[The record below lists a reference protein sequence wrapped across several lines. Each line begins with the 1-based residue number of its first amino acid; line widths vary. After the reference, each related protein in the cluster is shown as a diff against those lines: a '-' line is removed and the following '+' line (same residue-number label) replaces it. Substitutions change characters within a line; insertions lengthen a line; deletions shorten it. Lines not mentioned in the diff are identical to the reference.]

1 MARSKRKS
9 SFSLRQLLYLLL
21 ATLIVALS
29 VGGLLLSGYV
39 VQLDQEI
46 RTRFAGSRWA
56 LPAQV
61 YAAAVDLYPGRQL
74 EPAELRRELDRLG
87 YRHSPALTGPGTYVA
102 GEKRIEVAI
111 RGFRFWDAEQPDL
124 RLAVRFEDRRIAAI
138 DDLEAGAPR
147 DIVRLDPMLIGSIYP
162 QSQAEDR
169 VLVRLEDVPPLLRE
183 GLIAVEDRGF
193 YEHFGISIRGIVRAA
208 LANLRAGRVVQGAST
223 ITQQLV
229 KNFFLTSERDW
240 ARKGKEAIMALLLE
254 AHYTKDEIL
263 EAYLNEIH
271 LGQEGNRA
279 VHGFGLGSRFY
290 FNKPVD
296 ELRAHEIALLVGVV
310 KGSSQYNPRRNPE
323 RSQARRDLVLKVFR
337 DAGLIDQDQYLAAVA
352 QPLGLAGGSGGSVAR
367 YPAYVDLVKRQLKG
381 QYQDSDLTNEGLRI
395 FTTLD
400 PNAQEVL
407 ERDLAS
413 GIASLEKDRKL
424 EDQTLQAAGVI
435 TSVDGGEVLAMVGGR
450 EFRYAGFNRAI
461 DSRRSI
467 GSLVKPFVFLTAL
480 SNPDRFNLHT
490 LLEDEPI
497 EVPLSN
503 RKTWAPKNYDRK
515 NHGPQPLYLAL
526 AHSYN
531 IPTVRAGLEV
541 GVENVL
547 DTLRAAG
554 YSGDAMP
561 VPSVFLGAVDASPLE
576 VAQMYGTLAA
586 NGYQTELSAIR
597 SVTTK
602 EGEPLNR
609 YPIKVRQALPEAPT
623 YLINWGLTQVIEQG
637 TARRA
642 RAAVPAG
649 GALAGKTG
657 TTDDL
662 RDSWFAG
669 FGADRVAVVW
679 MGRDD
684 YKPMGFTGSSGALVL
699 WTQIAKD
706 LQLRGLDMLPPA
718 DIQDQL
724 TDRFTG
730 LKADEG
736 CTSVVLLPYVRGHAP
751 TAYAP
756 CALAAERTPL
766 DWLREIFE

>member
-1 MARSKRKS
+1 MARSPRKS
-9 SFSLRQLLYLLL
+9 WFPLRQILYVLL
-21 ATLIVALS
+21 ATLIVGLS

-61 YAAAVDLYPGRQL
+61 YAAALDLYPGRNL
-74 EPAELRRELDRLG
+74 NAADLRREVERLG
-87 YRHSPALTGPGTYVA
+87 YRPSPVLSGPGTFVA
-102 GEKRIEVAI
+102 GDGRIEIAVRA
-111 RGFRFWDAEQPDL
+111 FQFWDGEQPER
-124 RLAVRFEDRRIAAI
+124 RLGVQFDGRGIARI

-169 VLVRLEDVPPLLRE
+169 VLVRIDEVPPLLRE

-193 YEHFGISIRGIVRAA
+193 YDHFGISLRGIVRAA
-208 LANLRAGRVVQGAST
+208 IANLQAGRVVQGAST

-240 ARKGKEAIMALLLE
+240 ARKAKEALMALLLE

-271 LGQEGNRA
+271 LGQEGDRA

-290 FNKPVD
+290 FNKPVS
-296 ELRAHEIALLVGVV
+296 ELQVHEIALLVGVV
-310 KGSSQYNPRRNPE
+310 KGSTQYNPRRNPE
-323 RSQARRDLVLKVFR
+323 RSKARRDLVLKVFL
-337 DAGLIDQDQYLAAVA
+337 DAGLINPEQYAAA
-352 QPLGLAGGSGGSVAR
+352 IAEPLGLAGGSGGSVAR
-367 YPAYVDLVKRQLKG
+367 YPAYVDLVKRQLRG
-381 QYQDSDLTNEGLRI
+381 QYQEADLTNEGLRI
-395 FTTLD
+395 FTTLE
-400 PNAQEVL
+400 PRAQEVL
-407 ERDLAS
+407 ERQLAQ
-413 GIASLEKDRKL
+413 GLAKLETDRKL
-424 EDQTLQAAGVI
+424 AANTLQAAGVI

-450 EFRYAGFNRAI
+450 EFRYAGFNRAV

-467 GSLVKPFVFLTAL
+467 GSLVKPFVFLAAL
-480 SNPDRFNLHT
+480 ERPGQFNLHT
-490 LLEDEPI
+490 LIEDEPI
-497 EVPLSN
+497 EIRLPN
-503 RKTWAPKNYDRK
+503 RQTWAPKNYDK
-515 NHGPQPLYLAL
+515 KLHGPQPLYLAL

-531 IPTVRAGLEV
+531 LPTVRAGLEV
-541 GVENVL
+541 GVERVL

-554 YSGDAMP
+554 YTGDAMA

-586 NGYQTELSAIR
+586 NGYQTQLSAIR

-609 YPIKVRQALPEAPT
+609 YPIRVRQALPEGPT
-623 YLINWGLTQVIEQG
+623 YLTNWSLTKVIELG
-637 TARRA
+637 TG
-642 RAAVPAG
+642 RAALSAVPSD

-699 WTQIAKD
+699 WTQVAKE
-706 LQLRGLDMLPPA
+706 LKLRGLDLFPPG
-718 DIQDQL
+718 DVVEEL

-730 LKADEG
+730 LKADPG
-736 CTSVVLLPYVRGHAP
+736 CPSVILIPYLRGHAP
-751 TAYAP
+751 TEYAP
-756 CALAAERTPL
+756 CANAAERTPL
-766 DWLREIFE
+766 DWLREIFQ